1 MNILLICFLTLC
13 FDFMYLHVMYT
24 VYIWRAYFQKG
35 LDPLSVKIEL
45 LISWHY
51 SAYVLPLESI

>member
-1 MNILLICFLTLC
+1 MGMEISMVSLVSESQTPSSPML
-13 FDFMYLHVMYT
+13 
-24 VYIWRAYFQKG
+24 VYEWRAYFQKG

-45 LISWHY
+45 LISRHY